1 MTELTEWNGFKVG
14 GLYRAIYHPS
24 LMLVLSIRLRRSRK
38 GVRQAS
44 VKFLRAGPDIQEFI
58 IPEVHDRYNTPF
70 YIRDVDEYT
79 RHRTDL

>member
-14 GLYRAIYHPS
+14 GLYRAIYHHS

-38 GVRQAS
+38 GVRQAT
-44 VKFLRAGPDIQEFI
+44 VKFLRGGAIQDLI
-58 IPEVHDRYNTPF
+58 IPEVHDDAHIRPF

-79 RHRTDL
+79 RHCL